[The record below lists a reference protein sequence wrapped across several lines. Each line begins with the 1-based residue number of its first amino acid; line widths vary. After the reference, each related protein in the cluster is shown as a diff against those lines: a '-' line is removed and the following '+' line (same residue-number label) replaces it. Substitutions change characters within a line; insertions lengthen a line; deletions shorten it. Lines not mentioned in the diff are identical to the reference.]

1 MITITFNIG
10 YAIDGAGGILSHY
23 PILWRHKSFKAF
35 SKAVRSKTNVKT
47 LFDWAKQ
54 SHVPPSS
61 MLLTLNIQEDDVDFE
76 WKYTIRL
83 INVRE
88 YRKHWE
94 LKYKKEWK
102 EPEAR

>member
-1 MITITFNIG
+1 
-10 YAIDGAGGILSHY
+10 
-23 PILWRHKSFKAF
+23 
-35 SKAVRSKTNVKT
+35 
-47 LFDWAKQ
+47 
-54 SHVPPSS
+54 